1 MLARLSLFFLA
12 VYAVASVIALGW
24 SGWRV
29 TQGQI
34 SALTAAILWG
44 VVLVLTLNRLPQP
57 LLPGLQARERIFRV
71 VALAAFAA
79 GLLSTDRGPLL
90 WWCLS
95 GLGALLLLMRWR
107 WRH

>member
-12 VYAVASVIALGW
+12 AYVVVALIALGW
-24 SGWRV
+24 GGWRLS
-29 TQGQI
+29 QGQI
-34 SALTAAILWG
+34 SALTAMLLWG
-44 VVLVLTLNRLPQP
+44 VVLALTLNRLPQP
-57 LLPGLQARERIFRV
+57 LLPGLQAREKILRV
-71 VALAAFAA
+71 VALAAFGV

-95 GLGALLLLMRWR
+95 GLGALLLLMRWQ